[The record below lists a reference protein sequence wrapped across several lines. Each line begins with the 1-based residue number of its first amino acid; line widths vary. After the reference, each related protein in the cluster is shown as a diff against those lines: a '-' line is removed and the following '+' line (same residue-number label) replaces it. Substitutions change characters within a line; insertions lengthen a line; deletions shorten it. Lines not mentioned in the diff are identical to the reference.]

1 MAATYGIPEDAYTPV
16 ETSWGAV
23 KMWTEKTERGWAVIQ
38 IPACQPN
45 CEPMIFKCKVK
56 DKQVELVQQEGVA
69 LRVYVNPDIYEP
81 DVWETPPGSGRIFH
95 VFSPDA
101 PTAPSRPLK
110 RRRISPTTPTAPER
124 LPKRMKAPS
133 ELVRLL
139 SADKQEVEPAGPSP
153 SE

>member
-38 IPACQPN
+38 IPACRPW
-45 CEPMIFKCKVK
+45 CGPIRFKCKVK
-56 DKQVELVQQEGVA
+56 GKLVELIQQQDP

-81 DVWETPPGSGRIFH
+81 DEWECPPDSGQILKH
-95 VFSPDA
+95 LSPDIKLRIGEL
-101 PTAPSRPLK
+101 PSPSDL
-110 RRRISPTTPTAPER
+110 AWLLCADQPEVQ
-124 LPKRMKAPS
+124 PF
-133 ELVRLL
+133 
-139 SADKQEVEPAGPSP
+139 GPSP